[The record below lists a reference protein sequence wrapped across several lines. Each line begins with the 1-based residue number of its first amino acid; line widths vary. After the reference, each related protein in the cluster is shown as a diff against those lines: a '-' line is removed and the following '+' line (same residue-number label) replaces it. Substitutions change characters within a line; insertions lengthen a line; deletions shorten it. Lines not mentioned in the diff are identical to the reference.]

1 MWTNGKPRSIFTPRT
16 KRRPGDKSMDSPA
29 IMSRRLRVGI
39 GTGLLFII
47 ATALLSGLSNLV
59 NAVAMKGVSADAFVT
74 LRNALVAL
82 LLVPLFLLVRPPQ
95 RAHLRSVDWARL
107 ATIGLIGGAIP
118 FVLFFRGIQ
127 LATSEGGTTTASF
140 LYRTL
145 FLFAAVFAVVFLRER
160 LSGRL
165 FLAAILLLVGNALL
179 MSFVSPIWTSGAALV
194 MAATAL
200 WAGEYT
206 LSKRTLRDLPSAT
219 VALGRMGFGA
229 VFLIAYIGFSGQT
242 DALVALR
249 GESLQWMG
257 LSTILLLGFVVTW
270 YAGLKVVDLSV
281 ATAVLILGYPVTWVF
296 NLVLARES
304 FGLPQAAGAAVV
316 VLGVVLAVGVA
327 SLRDTW
333 EALTEIIIMR
343 VRGVQPR

>member
-1 MWTNGKPRSIFTPRT
+1 M
-16 KRRPGDKSMDSPA
+16 
-29 IMSRRLRVGI
+29 
-39 GTGLLFII
+39 GLLFVI
-47 ATALLSGLSNLV
+47 ATALLSGVSNLV
-59 NAVAMKGVSADAFVT
+59 NAVAMKGANADAFVT
-74 LRNALVAL
+74 LRNALVAA
-82 LLVPLFLLVRPPQ
+82 LLVPVVVLARPAQ
-95 RAHLRSVDWARL
+95 KLRLRPFDWARL

-127 LATSEGGTTTASF
+127 LATAEGGTTTASF
-140 LYRTL
+140 LYRML
-145 FLFAAVFAVVFLRER
+145 FLLAAVFAVVFLRER
-160 LSGRL
+160 LSARL

-179 MSFVSPIWTSGAALV
+179 MSFVSPIWTDGAVLV
-194 MAATAL
+194 LAATAL

-206 LSKRTLRDLPSAT
+206 LSKRTLRDLPSST

-229 VFLIAYIGFSGQT
+229 VFLISYIGLSGQT
-242 DALVALR
+242 DALFAFR
-249 GESLQWMG
+249 GDNLQWIV

-296 NLVLARES
+296 NLALGRES

-316 VLGVVLAVGVA
+316 VLGVVLAMGIA

-333 EALTEIIIMR
+333 GALAEIVLTQ
-343 VRGVQPR
+343 VRGTKSP

>member
-1 MWTNGKPRSIFTPRT
+1 
-16 KRRPGDKSMDSPA
+16 MDPPA
-29 IMSRRLRVGI
+29 IRSRRLRVGI
-39 GTGLLFII
+39 GMGLVFVIG
-47 ATALLSGLSNLV
+47 TALLSGVSNLV
-59 NAVAMKGVSADAFVT
+59 NAVAMKGVNADAFVT

-82 LLVPLFLLVRPPQ
+82 LIVPLVLLARPAQ
-95 RAHLRSVDWARL
+95 RLRLRPFDWARL

-127 LATSEGGTTTASF
+127 LATAEGGTTMASF
-140 LYRTL
+140 LYRML

-160 LSGRL
+160 LSARL
-165 FLAAILLLVGNALL
+165 LLAAILLLVGNALL
-179 MSFVSPIWTSGAALV
+179 MSLVSPVWTDGAVLV
-194 MAATAL
+194 LAATAL

-206 LSKRTLRDLPSAT
+206 LSKRTLRDLPSGT

-229 VFLIAYIGFSGQT
+229 VFLIAYIGLSGQT
-242 DALVALR
+242 NALFAVR
-249 GESLQWMG
+249 GDNLQWIA
-257 LSTILLLGFVVTW
+257 LSTMLLLGFVVTW

-296 NLVLARES
+296 NLALGRES

-316 VLGVVLAVGVA
+316 VLGVVFAMGIA

-333 EALTEIIIMR
+333 RALTEIVVTR
-343 VRGVQPR
+343 VRGTQSQ